1 MSFFRHEEIYRS
13 DVSPGYSW
21 ERQLNVAAPCSSAAM
36 SFQSA
41 IPWRVA
47 LRQSLPPLYRPVTIL
62 NNPLCRTIIFQRT
75 ATTPLTSCL
84 SPRVHSKKP
93 PSLALHPQT
102 NNNSKTKSNNK
113 TKTKNKI
120 KVVYTEDLTH
130 PGSSVRSVLAAR
142 ISLPLAAPPIAPGLP
157 FAPRDPPP
165 APHRPPGSARARCP
179 AS

>member
-1 MSFFRHEEIYRS
+1 
-13 DVSPGYSW
+13 
-21 ERQLNVAAPCSSAAM
+21 M

-62 NNPLCRTIIFQRT
+62 NNPL
-75 ATTPLTSCL
+75 
-84 SPRVHSKKP
+84 
-93 PSLALHPQT
+93 T

-130 PGSSVRSVLAAR
+130 PPSFY
-142 ISLPLAAPPIAPGLP
+142 PN
-157 FAPRDPPP
+157 
-165 APHRPPGSARARCP
+165 H
-179 AS
+179 

>member
-1 MSFFRHEEIYRS
+1 
-13 DVSPGYSW
+13 
-21 ERQLNVAAPCSSAAM
+21 M

-62 NNPLCRTIIFQRT
+62 NNPL
-75 ATTPLTSCL
+75 
-84 SPRVHSKKP
+84 
-93 PSLALHPQT
+93 T

-130 PGSSVRSVLAAR
+130 PGRATACDGEQDLNMGPANPLTVALDESSACTA
-142 ISLPLAAPPIAPGLP
+142 
-157 FAPRDPPP
+157 D
-165 APHRPPGSARARCP
+165 
-179 AS
+179 